1 MSSELVLSKDLN
13 IITAEINSYKQVAG
27 QAIFEIGRR
36 LKWVKENDL
45 VHGEFGNWL
54 EKIEMNHSTANKM
67 MKIVNELDGKSDT
80 YPKLGFNVLAQ
91 IATLPEEERI
101 KSHTIPSSGEQK
113 TVDEMTVREL
123 REVKAA
129 LKKAEEER
137 NRLGQLLNE
146 ERNKPS
152 KVETKV
158 VETVKEVIPQNIKSE
173 LSNYKI
179 VSEAKDKEINRLK
192 QLLNTT
198 AKEKEETSS
207 KLHRLQQ
214 EKSSEESQLRELEL
228 KEKKLKHESH
238 VSIYEL
244 QLKIQSFIKDASP
257 GLFLQGAIAYGDPM
271 VRKELVESVKS
282 LEEFVDKMK
291 DILDQEVMSNTKN
304 KTIIDVEV
312 M

>member
-1 MSSELVLSKDLN
+1 
-13 IITAEINSYKQVAG
+13 
-27 QAIFEIGRR
+27 
-36 LKWVKENDL
+36 
-45 VHGEFGNWL
+45 
-54 EKIEMNHSTANKM
+54 
-67 MKIVNELDGKSDT
+67 
-80 YPKLGFNVLAQ
+80 
-91 IATLPEEERI
+91 
-101 KSHTIPSSGEQK
+101 
-113 TVDEMTVREL
+113 L
-123 REVKAA
+123 REVKLA

-137 NRLGQLLNE
+137 NKLGQLLTE

-152 KVETKV
+152 KVETKI

-173 LSNYKI
+173 LSNYKM

-291 DILDQEVMSNTKN
+291 DILDQEVMANTKN